1 MYKPPSFSYKQQ
13 FLLLLLLL
21 LLLLWLSF
29 FDYIIAATD
38 HYIMYNTLH
47 SWVICGY

>member
-1 MYKPPSFSYKQQ
+1 MYKPPSFCYKQQ
-13 FLLLLLLL
+13 FLLLLLL
-21 LLLLWLSF
+21 LSF

>member
-1 MYKPPSFSYKQQ
+1 MYKPPSFCYKQQ

-21 LLLLWLSF
+21 SF
-29 FDYIIAATD
+29 FDYIIAATE
-38 HYIMYNTLH
+38 HYIIYNTLMH